1 MVSSSAPSMF
11 LMTTSGESFS
21 DRSTFSSSLS
31 KHEVSSL
38 AATMERS
45 SFAVSTLRGSVRGN
59 VAVPEVCLKMIISH
73 NYESPVYRVPKD
85 VSHPFQ
91 SPRASELRTP

>member
-1 MVSSSAPSMF
+1 MLLVKSTFLSSS
-11 LMTTSGESFS
+11 
-21 DRSTFSSSLS
+21 S

-38 AATMERS
+38 AVTMERS

-59 VAVPEVCLKMIISH
+59 VAVPEVCEMLMDSGVLAVLLLEDDIIT
-73 NYESPVYRVPKD
+73 YESLVVVPKD

-91 SPRASELRTP
+91 TPRASELRTP